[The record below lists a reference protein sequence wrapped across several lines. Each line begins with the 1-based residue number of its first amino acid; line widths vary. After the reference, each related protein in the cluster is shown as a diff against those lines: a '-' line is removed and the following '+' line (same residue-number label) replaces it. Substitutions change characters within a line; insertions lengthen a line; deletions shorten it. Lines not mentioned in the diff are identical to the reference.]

1 MLDTM
6 HKDTLKVGDELKL
19 YYTERDYITLT
30 LVRISTSPHSIEG
43 FREGFSWLFTANKEC
58 WIDPSIHRVQH
69 ETLGDFELG
78 LCQVVPPSTDLE
90 NNYFE
95 ACFN

>member
-6 HKDTLKVGDELKL
+6 HKDSLKVGDELKL
-19 YYTERDYITLT
+19 YYTENDYIVLS
-30 LVRISTSPHSIEG
+30 LVRISESKYTMEG
-43 FREGFSWLFTANKEC
+43 FRAGFSWLFTAKREY
-58 WIDPSIHRVQH
+58 WIDSGTHRVLH
-69 ETLGDFELG
+69 ETLGDFELS
-78 LCQVVPPSTDLE
+78 LSQVVPPKADLE